1 MTKQLRDDMVLAV
14 QQWLNKTYGGV
25 SGYEKAPENG
35 NTGWSTIYSLR
46 EGLQHELGISPVASG
61 FGPATEAKL
70 KPIVGKIQIGYKGN
84 IAKLIQGAFWCKGI
98 SPEGFDTEFT
108 AKTKAA
114 VISMQ
119 KNAGLSG
126 DGIVTVPFMKALF
139 DMMAFSLV
147 SGGDKNIRNMQQ
159 TLNHDYNAY
168 FGILPCD
175 GIYQRDT
182 NTALIYA
189 LQAEE
194 GMDTSTANGVYGP
207 GTIEKTPTMKP
218 GDHGNV
224 VRLIQWGLY
233 ANGYNKNAEFSGTFD
248 SYIANE
254 VIAFRKFM
262 NLPPF
267 NSTGD
272 LTVIKGLLTSNGNT
286 NRDSIACDTST
297 PLTAANV
304 ATLKQYGFSIVGR
317 YLTGTVG
324 VKPNDRPKNLT
335 ISEIETITE
344 GGLSIFPIY
353 QDYDGDPDY
362 FTATQGRLD
371 ALTARN
377 TALSLGFPKGT
388 TIYFAVD
395 SDVLD
400 GDIASVVLP
409 YIKAVNAEMTYY
421 NVGIYGTRNVC
432 SHALAAGAAKTCF
445 VSNMST
451 GFSGNL
457 GYKMPEKWGFDQFV
471 EYSIGSLPIDQ
482 VAASGL
488 DKGSDTFNIDPGQI
502 MADTTHNLVSKIPG
516 CAALWNVDFSLT
528 SKFEHH
534 DLLVDVYGEVKD
546 KWDENNKKKMATLS
560 VKNGKISGSLD
571 NTFTKYGNLL
581 VNIKKSDLEA
591 IFNDVAPTLKDG
603 SISATPKIRNGLVGV
618 KFVFEASKDLGKK
631 GKVSFTV
638 TIEVYVHEGGFGIP
652 AKVLADAFASVP
664 EYEAHLNPD
673 ILPEL
678 GTLALVA
685 CMVGVA
691 FALPEAIPAF
701 VAILPKVGQ
710 QLQFG

>member
-1 MTKQLRDDMVLAV
+1 MTKQLKDDMVLAV
-14 QQWLNKTYGGV
+14 QQWLNKTYSGV
-25 SGYEKAPENG
+25 SGYEKAPENCK
-35 NTGWSTIYSLR
+35 TGWPTIYSLR

-61 FGPATEAKL
+61 FGPATEAAL
-70 KPIVGKIQIGYKGN
+70 KKIIGEIKVDYTGN

-98 SPEGFDTEFT
+98 SPEDFSTEFT
-108 AKTKAA
+108 TKTKAA

-119 KNAGLSG
+119 KDAGLSG
-126 DGIVTVPFMKALF
+126 DGVVTVPFMKALF

-147 SGGDKNIRNMQQ
+147 PGGDKHIRNMQQ

-194 GMDTSTANGVYGP
+194 GMDTNTANGVYGP
-207 GTIEKTPTMKP
+207 GTIAKTPTVNP
-218 GDHGNV
+218 GAQGNV
-224 VRLIQWGLY
+224 VRLIQRGLY
-233 ANGYNKNAEFSGTFD
+233 ANGYNQNAEFNGVFD

-267 NSTGD
+267 NSTSD

-297 PLTAANV
+297 QLTAANV

-324 VKPNDRPKNLT
+324 VGPNKRAKNLT
-335 ISEIETITE
+335 ISEVNTITT

-353 QDYDGDPDY
+353 QDYDGDQAY
-362 FTATQGRLD
+362 FTASQGRLD
-371 ALTARN
+371 ALTARSA
-377 TALSLGFPKGT
+377 ALSLGFPKGA

-421 NVGIYGTRNVC
+421 KVGIYGTRNVC
-432 SHALAAGAAKTCF
+432 SHALAAGAATKCF
-445 VSNMST
+445 VSDMST

-457 GYKMPEKWGFDQFV
+457 GYKMPNNWGFDQFI

-488 DKGSDTFNIDPGQI
+488 DSGSDTFNIDPGQI
-502 MADTTHNLVSKIPG
+502 MADTTHNLVSRLPG
-516 CAALWNVDFSLT
+516 CAALWDVDFSLT

-534 DLLVDVYGEVKD
+534 DLLVDIYGEVTD
-546 KWDENNKKKMATLS
+546 KWDENNKKNMATLS
-560 VKNGKISGSLD
+560 VKNGKITGSLSD
-571 NTFTKYGNLL
+571 AFTKYGDIL
-581 VNIKKSDLEA
+581 VDIKQADMEA
-591 IFNDVAPTLKDG
+591 TFNDIAAQLKDG
-603 SISATPKIRNGLVGV
+603 SISCSPKIRNGLVGF
-618 KFVFEASKDLGKK
+618 KYVFEASRDLGKK

-638 TIEVYVHEGGFGIP
+638 TIEVYVHPGGFGIP
-652 AKVLADAFASVP
+652 EKVMAEAFASIP
-664 EYEAHLNPD
+664 EYEEHLSTAEPVYA
-673 ILPEL
+673 L
-678 GTLALVA
+678 LVA
-685 CMVGVA
+685 VTIVVSIAFAPEIALPTGVA
-691 FALPEAIPAF
+691 LIPA
-701 VAILPKVGQ
+701 VTRALG
-710 QLQFG
+710 